1 MYGNMVAAKMAYRN
15 TSGGTPDRTET
26 YIFAT
31 APLHLDPM
39 KRVAS
44 ITLPS
49 SVNRGTL
56 HVFALT
62 IS

>member
-1 MYGNMVAAKMAYRN
+1 V
-15 TSGGTPDRTET
+15 T
-26 YIFAT
+26 YVFAT
-31 APLHLDPM
+31 APVQLNAS

-49 SVNRGTL
+49 SVNQGTL